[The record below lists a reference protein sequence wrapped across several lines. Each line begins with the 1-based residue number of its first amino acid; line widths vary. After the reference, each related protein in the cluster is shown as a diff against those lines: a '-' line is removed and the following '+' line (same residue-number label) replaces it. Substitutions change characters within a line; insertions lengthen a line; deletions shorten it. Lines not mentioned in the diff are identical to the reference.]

1 VTIAPDN
8 KIIHGMWVGRE
19 FSPLEFLTLR
29 SFAHHGHEFHLWAYD
44 DLSHYEFPY
53 GVVIRDAEEIIPRSG
68 VFAKS
73 GTDRETGVGRNS
85 FGAPFSDLFRYK
97 LLYEHGGIWADMD
110 VTCLRP
116 FDFAREYAFRP
127 HRIGVVG
134 SILKCPKKSPLMRA
148 IYDETAAT
156 VNEHSEWLTPNRI
169 LTRHVQE
176 AGLEDCIVPHMS
188 NVDNWMEFI
197 RPLFEGPA
205 ELPSEWYAIHWI
217 NEMWRTLVNDGG
229 LYRGKRLL
237 DYVPDKNAP
246 FPFSTMWELYRKYGL
261 IDPRADS
268 GGSAPV
274 RTKLGRTSPA
284 MPIVPPREAPRAPQH
299 LNVLVPSLVRGGAE
313 RSVLETMAALRKAPN
328 VTQRLFVVHRSHRQ
342 YPVVAGDNL
351 RVAFGDFQLG
361 VETNMRNF
369 ALEIAKSPQPFA
381 YTHLIPR
388 EELALLW
395 QQGVATVPVVQNAK
409 PGWNDEPQAFDHPL
423 VPFVAAVSDAVA
435 SELRAEGCKKP
446 VVTIRHELQRHT
458 APEELARH
466 RREIRGRHGIRDD
479 TLLVGM
485 VGQFKSQKAY
495 TRAVRVLARLQQ
507 FTPAKLMILGGWD
520 HEYGGG
526 RAAYEA
532 TCRRAVEQGVIADMI
547 MPGDVHPIDP
557 YLAAFD
563 VFLNT
568 SLFEGLSV
576 ALLEAIETGCP
587 VVTADAGGNR
597 EVLPAN
603 GVLVKDGSDI
613 DAYVEAILRLATASE
628 RVVPA
633 APPEP
638 MLVPRLWPLLARHGV
653 TNSLV
658 RHGPASG
665 TLFVTQNLF
674 IGGAQKSLA
683 NLLSQIAARHKS
695 AICLLE
701 GQPAQSLKLML
712 DDARVQI
719 FSAGEQPAMSDK
731 AEALLAWADA
741 LNVANICFWNAA
753 PELKLLVAKI
763 LSIRSIRLIDVSP
776 GRMLFDE
783 LKDAEPF
790 GQRISLSSAQYFARL
805 DSFVAKHN
813 AGLPERELC
822 ADRKKLH
829 VIVNGVAEAPTFV
842 CMPPPAF
849 MLPAHLDPALAVGAC
864 CRIVADKQIEFLLE
878 AMRILSETNPGASL
892 TIVGGADETSRDHF
906 ETLRGQASDLN
917 VFFAGEHEDVLP
929 FLDQFRALA
938 MVSDREGCPNAS
950 LEAMS
955 LGVPVVARR
964 SEAVAEQIDDGV
976 NGYLVSSP
984 DQMAARLA
992 EILKSKRLRTKLGR
1006 AARATATKRFSLEK
1020 MGETYLRLFE
1030 AK

>member
-19 FSPLEFLTLR
+19 LSPMEFLTIR
-29 SFAHHGHEFHLWAYD
+29 SFAHFGHEFHLWAYD
-44 DLSHYEFPY
+44 DLSHYEFPK
-53 GVVIRDAEEIIPRSG
+53 GVVIRDAEEVIPRSG

-116 FDFAREYAFRP
+116 FDFEEEYAFRP

-134 SILKCPKKSPLMRA
+134 SILKCPKKSPVMRA

-176 AGLEDCIVPHMS
+176 AGLDKCIVPHMS
-188 NVDNWMEFI
+188 NADNWMEFI
-197 RPLFEGPA
+197 RPMFESA
-205 ELPSEWYAIHWI
+205 VEIPSDWYAIHWI

-261 IDPRADS
+261 IDPREGPD
-268 GGSAPV
+268 GPAPV
-274 RTKLGRTSPA
+274 RSKLGRAAPA
-284 MPIVPPREAPRAPQH
+284 LATVPSREAPRAPQH
-299 LNVLVPSLVRGGAE
+299 LNVLLPSLVRGGAE
-313 RSVLETMAALRKAPN
+313 RSAIETLDALKKAPG
-328 VTQRLFVVHRSHRQ
+328 VTQRLFVLHRSHRQ
-342 YPVVAGDNL
+342 YSVSHGDNL
-351 RVAFGDFQLG
+351 RVAFGEFALG
-361 VETNMRNF
+361 VETNMRSF
-369 ALEIAKSPQPFA
+369 ALEMAKSQQPFV
-381 YTHLIPR
+381 YTHLIPC
-388 EELALLW
+388 EDLAHLW
-395 QQGVATVPVVQNAK
+395 QQGVATVPVIQNAK
-409 PGWNDEPQAFDHPL
+409 PGWNDEPSAFDHPL

-435 SELRAEGCKKP
+435 DELRAEGCKKP
-446 VVTIRHELQRHT
+446 VVTIRHELQRHYS
-458 APEELARH
+458 PEDLARQ
-466 RREIRGRHGIRDD
+466 RRDIRGRHGIRDD

-495 TRAVRVLARLQQ
+495 TRAVRVLARLKQ

-532 TCRRAVEQGVIADMI
+532 TCARAVELGVIADMI

-563 VFLNT
+563 AFLNT

-576 ALLEAIETGCP
+576 ALLEAIQTGCP

-597 EVLPAN
+597 EVLPSN
-603 GVLVKDGSDI
+603 GVLVKDGADI
-613 DAYVEAILRLATASE
+613 DAYVEAILKLAAKTE

-653 TNSLV
+653 ANSVV
-658 RHGPASG
+658 RHAPAGG
-665 TLFVTQNLF
+665 TLFVTQNLAV
-674 IGGAQKSLA
+674 GGAQKSLA
-683 NLLSQIAARHKS
+683 NLLGEIAPHHKS

-701 GQPAQSLKLML
+701 GQPSPALKTML

-719 FSAGEQPAMSDK
+719 FLADGPAMSDK

-763 LSIRSIRLIDVSP
+763 LSIRSTRLIDVSP
-776 GRMLFDE
+776 GPMLFDE
-783 LKDAEPF
+783 LDAAEPF
-790 GQRISLSSAQYFARL
+790 GKRVSLSRAQYFSRL
-805 DSFVAKHN
+805 DAFVSKHKT
-813 AGLPERELC
+813 GLPSRDLC
-822 ADRKKLH
+822 SERKKLH
-829 VIVNGVAEAPTFV
+829 VIANGVAKAPSFV
-842 CMPPPAF
+842 RLPPPAF
-849 MLPAHLDPALAVGAC
+849 TLPAHCNPALAIGAC
-864 CRIVADKQIEFLLE
+864 CRIVPDKQIEFLLD
-878 AMRILSETNPGASL
+878 AMRSLSDEVPGASL
-892 TIVGGADETSRDHF
+892 TIVGGPDVFSHGYF
-906 ETLRGQASDLN
+906 EDIRAQANDLN
-917 VFFAGEHEDVLP
+917 VFFVGEHEDVLP

-964 SEAVAEQIDDGV
+964 SDSVAEQIEDGT
-976 NGYLVSSP
+976 NGFLVSTSG
-984 DQMAARLA
+984 QMAKRLA
-992 EILKSKRLRTKLGR
+992 EILKNKRLRAQLGR
-1006 AARATATKRFSLEK
+1006 AAQATATKRFSLEK
-1020 MGETYLRLFE
+1020 MARDYLRVFE
-1030 AK
+1030 A